1 MRGKTIELWIAEKE
15 LWRCE
20 PFWDIKNANSFTL
33 DTAASQLGV
42 FKAVGAVA
50 QGGVC
55 AALRIFPG
63 GGWFPVGNKRRKGLR
78 AKERATVRGSG
89 KPELQVEDGDGK
101 KKQVPRLRLG

>member
-42 FKAVGAVA
+42 FKA
-50 QGGVC
+50 
-55 AALRIFPG
+55 R
-63 GGWFPVGNKRRKGLR
+63 
-78 AKERATVRGSG
+78 
-89 KPELQVEDGDGK
+89 
-101 KKQVPRLRLG
+101 